1 MRLIFAI
8 FGFSG
13 IPRIVEALAS
23 HLDTEEIAVEGFQLL
38 AKLAA
43 HPEAYK
49 AINKAKVLD
58 LAYVALFAYS
68 GPQHRHTR
76 IEIKKTMYPFQKCTL
91 YDPRELSHREQASR
105 TDLLLYAFFVLC
117 FALSSALSLYDRH
130 SSDLVLGLQR
140 ALMDKRWPGSSHT
153 SRSSSSYSASLG
165 RSLSDVNSVEDVWS
179 YLLNP
184 LHETL
189 FQDRWYNGEL
199 YAADLVDVQLG
210 VVDRTNLLLG
220 GLQLRLI
227 RVKNATCE
235 RQACFPPYSRDVE
248 LKSAV
253 ETADFVDRWTDPN
266 PSSSSSSSGASD
278 FRGKLAAYSSSG
290 GYRQFIPRLNTTFA
304 TGSSACGPYCQL
316 TMLKN
321 AKWIDRSSRALFAEF
336 NLYNAAVDAHC
347 AVRILFEL
355 AATGGVI
362 VTTDITPLHLDQ
374 YPGGVFILMPR
385 FYVEIALLAGF
396 LWFTHKQIV
405 KLLRYRWF
413 YFIVV
418 SHVVDFTIVALWV
431 AVIVVRLQA
440 LVRASHAL
448 QLKLAANNSFVDLTE
463 NTRLLRSERVLMAWA
478 GFFMWWRL
486 FRFAKC
492 IRPLERVMEKFERAE
507 SLLGGYL
514 ALLLVYVAGFAQVGT
529 LLFPSSSITSFRS
542 FSVSM

>member
-1 MRLIFAI
+1 MRLIFAS
-8 FGFSG
+8 FMG
-13 IPRIVEALAS
+13 IPRIVEALSS

-76 IEIKKTMYPFQKCTL
+76 IEIKKTMYPFQKSTL

-140 ALMDKRWPGSSHT
+140 ALVDKRWARS
-153 SRSSSSYSASLG
+153 SRSSSSTSLG
-165 RSLSDVNSVEDVWS
+165 RSLQDVNSVDDVWS
-179 YLLNP
+179 YVLNP

-189 FQDRWYNGEL
+189 FQDHWYNGERFV
-199 YAADLVDVQLG
+199 ADLVDSQLG
-210 VVDRTNLLLG
+210 VVDRTNVLLG
-220 GLQLRLI
+220 GLQLRLV
-227 RVKNATCE
+227 RVKNATCG
-235 RQACFPPYSRDVE
+235 RQTCYPPYSRDVE
-248 LKSAV
+248 LKSVV
-253 ETADFVDRWTDPN
+253 ETATFVDRWSDPN
-266 PSSSSSSSGASD
+266 PSSTASTD
-278 FRGKLAAYSSSG
+278 FQGKLAVYSSSG
-290 GYRQFIPRLNTTFA
+290 GYRQFIPRLNTTLA
-304 TGSSACGPYCQL
+304 TDNSTCGPYCQL
-316 TMLKN
+316 TTLRS

-336 NLYNAAVDAHC
+336 NVYNAAVDAHC
-347 AVRILFEL
+347 AVRILFEF
-355 AATGGVI
+355 AATGGV
-362 VTTDITPLHLDQ
+362 VVMTDITPLHLDQ
-374 YPGGVFILMPR
+374 YPGGVFIFIPR
-385 FYVEIALLAGF
+385 FYVEVALLAGF
-396 LWFTHKQIV
+396 MWFTHTQFV

-413 YFIVV
+413 YFIVM

-440 LVRASHAL
+440 LVCASHAL
-448 QLKLAANNSFVDLTE
+448 QLQLAANSSFVDLTE
-463 NTRLLRSERVLMAWA
+463 NTRLLHRERTLMAWT

-492 IRPLERVMEKFERAE
+492 LRPFERVMEKFERAE
-507 SLLGGYL
+507 SLLGAFL
-514 ALLLVYVAGFAQVGT
+514 VVLLLYVLGFAQAGM
-529 LLFPSSSITSFRS
+529 LLFPSSVTSFRN

>member
-1 MRLIFAI
+1 M
-8 FGFSG
+8 
-13 IPRIVEALAS
+13 EALAS
-23 HLDTEEIAVEGFQLL
+23 HLDTEEIAIEGFQLL

-76 IEIKKTMYPFQKCTL
+76 IEIKRTMYPFQKCTL

-105 TDLLLYAFFVLC
+105 TDLLLYAFFVL
-117 FALSSALSLYDRH
+117 FFVFSSVLSLYDSY

-140 ALMDKRWPGSSHT
+140 ALVHKRWADSSH
-153 SRSSSSYSASLG
+153 SSSSSLG
-165 RSLSDVNSVEDVWS
+165 RSLQDVNSVDDVWS

-199 YAADLVDVQLG
+199 YAADLVDSQLG

-220 GLQLRLI
+220 GLQLRLV
-227 RVKNATCE
+227 RVRNVICG
-235 RQACFPPYSRDVE
+235 RQTCFPPYSRDVE
-248 LKSAV
+248 LKSVV
-253 ETADFVDRWTDPN
+253 EMAKLTDRWSDPN
-266 PSSSSSSSGASD
+266 PSSTATN
-278 FRGKLAAYSSSG
+278 FQGKLAVYTSSG
-290 GYRQFIPRLNTTFA
+290 GYRQFIPRLNA
-304 TGSSACGPYCQL
+304 TLVADSSSCGPYCQL
-316 TMLKN
+316 TRLKS

-347 AVRILFEL
+347 AVTVLFEF
-355 AATGGVI
+355 AATGGVV
-362 VTTDITPLHLDQ
+362 VTTEITPLHLDQ

-385 FYVEIALLAGF
+385 FYVEVALLAGF

-418 SHVVDFTIVALWV
+418 SHVVDFVIVALWFSV
-431 AVIVVRLQA
+431 MIVRCQA
-440 LVRASHAL
+440 LVSASHAL
-448 QLKLAANNSFVDLTE
+448 QLKLAANNSFVSLAE
-463 NTRLLRSERVLMAWA
+463 NARLLRSERYLMAWA

-486 FRFAKC
+486 FRFAKFL
-492 IRPLERVMEKFERAE
+492 RPLERVMEKFEWAE
-507 SLLGGYL
+507 TLLSAYL
-514 ALLLVYVAGFAQVGT
+514 VLLLLYVVGFAQAGT
-529 LLFPSSSITSFRS
+529 LLSPSSHTSFRS
-542 FSVSM
+542 LSVSM